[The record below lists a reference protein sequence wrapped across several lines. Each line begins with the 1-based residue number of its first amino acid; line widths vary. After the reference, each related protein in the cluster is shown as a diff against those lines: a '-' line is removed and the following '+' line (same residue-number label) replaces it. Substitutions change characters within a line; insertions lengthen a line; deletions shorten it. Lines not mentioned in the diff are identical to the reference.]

1 MVKVN
6 VSPLQ
11 DRRYR
16 HLFSA
21 QVISLFGTGLTTVA
35 LALLAH
41 QVAGGRAGEVL
52 GIALALKMVA
62 YVFVAPLIG
71 SYAQQ
76 LPRRTLLVSLDLLRA
91 SAVLALPFITAVWQI
106 YCLVFLLNVFSAGF
120 TPVFQATIPDI
131 IQDKQQ
137 YDRALSFSRLAY
149 DLENLLSPTIA
160 AMLIALMSFNAL
172 FVLNAVAFV
181 ASALLVVSV
190 VLPGQSPDHGS
201 TFWHRAKQG
210 MRIYLRTPRLQ
221 GLLALCL
228 GVAAVGSMQI
238 VNTVVYVR
246 TYLGL
251 DDTWVAIALA
261 AAGGGSM
268 SAALLIPKAL
278 QKVSERSLMLVGG
291 AVMAAAV
298 LLGTLQP
305 DIAGLMVLWL
315 LTGFGS
321 SLVQTPVGRLL
332 IRSCHEPDRPAVFAA
347 QFSLSHA
354 CWLVAY
360 PLAGWIGANLGLVA
374 AFAVMGAI
382 ALASALVA
390 VMLWPPREPD
400 SLKHVHVAMDHSH
413 LHYHDEHHQHAH
425 EGWEGP
431 EPHSHPHH
439 HAPMKHRHRL
449 VIDEHH
455 PDWPVRQ
462 R

>member
-1 MVKVN
+1 MN
-6 VSPLQ
+6 ASPLQ

-41 QVAGGRAGEVL
+41 QIAGGRAGEVL

-71 SYAQQ
+71 SYARQ

-91 SAVLALPFITAVWQI
+91 AAVLTLPFITTVWQI
-106 YCLVFLLNVFSAGF
+106 YCLVFLLNLFSAGF

-131 IQDKQQ
+131 IRDRQQ
-137 YDRALSFSRLAY
+137 YDRALSLSRLAY

-160 AMLIALMSFNAL
+160 AMLIAVISFDAL
-172 FVLNAVAFV
+172 FVFNAIAFV
-181 ASALLVVSV
+181 ASAVLVVSV
-190 VLPGQSPDHGS
+190 VLPGPSPDQES
-201 TFWHRAKQG
+201 TFWHRAKKG
-210 MRIYLRTPRLQ
+210 MTIYLRTPRLQ

-228 GVAAVGSMQI
+228 AVAAVGSMQI

-268 SAALLIPKAL
+268 SAALLIPRAL
-278 QKVSERSLMLVGG
+278 QKVSERPLMLVGG
-291 AVMAAAV
+291 AVMAAGV
-298 LLGTLQP
+298 MLGTLQP
-305 DIAGLMVLWL
+305 DIAGLMVLWFL
-315 LTGFGS
+315 IGFGS

-354 CWLVAY
+354 CWLLAY
-360 PLAGWIGANLGLVA
+360 PLAGWIGANVGQIP
-374 AFAVMGAI
+374 AFGVMGAI
-382 ALASALVA
+382 ALVSVLAALA
-390 VMLWPPREPD
+390 LWPAREPD
-400 SLKHVHVAMDHSH
+400 TLEHAHEALDHRH
-413 LHYHDEHHQHAH
+413 LHYHDEHHQHEH

-431 EPHSHPHH
+431 EPHSHPHR
-439 HAPMKHRHRL
+439 HAPVKHRHRL

-455 PDWPVRQ
+455 PHWPVRE

>member
-1 MVKVN
+1 MN
-6 VSPLQ
+6 ASPLQ
-11 DRRYR
+11 DRRFR
-16 HLFSA
+16 HLFAA

-35 LALLAH
+35 LALLAY
-41 QVAGGRAGEVL
+41 QIAGGRAGEVL
-52 GIALALKMVA
+52 GIALALKMAA

-76 LPRRTLLVSLDLLRA
+76 LPRRALLVSLDLLRA
-91 SAVLALPFITAVWQI
+91 AAVLALPFINAVWQI
-106 YCLVFLLNVFSAGF
+106 YCLVFLLNLFSAGF

-131 IQDKQQ
+131 IRDRQQ
-137 YDRALSFSRLAY
+137 YDRALSLSRLAY
-149 DLENLLSPTIA
+149 DLENLLSPAIA
-160 AMLIALMSFNAL
+160 AMLIAVMIFDAL
-172 FVLNAVAFV
+172 FVLNAIAFV

-190 VLPGQSPDHGS
+190 VLPGQLPDRGS
-201 TFWHRAKQG
+201 TFWHRAVKG
-210 MRIYLRTPRLQ
+210 MKIYVRTPRLQ

-228 GVAAVGSMQI
+228 AVAAVGSMQI

-268 SAALLIPKAL
+268 SAALLMPRAL
-278 QKVSERSLMLVGG
+278 QKVPERTLMLAGG
-291 AVMAAAV
+291 GIMAAAV

-305 DIAGLMVLWL
+305 DIAGLMILWCL
-315 LTGFGS
+315 IGFGS

-354 CWLVAY
+354 CWLVTY
-360 PLAGWIGANLGLVA
+360 PLAGWSGANLGLAA
-374 AFAVMGAI
+374 AFAIMGAI
-382 ALASALVA
+382 ALISALA
-390 VMLWPPREPD
+390 ALTLWPAHEPD
-400 SLKHVHVAMDHSH
+400 ELEHFHASMDHRH
-413 LHYHDEHHQHAH
+413 LHCHDVYHPHEHA
-425 EGWEGP
+425 GWEGP

-439 HAPMKHRHRL
+439 HAAVKHRHRL

-455 PDWPVRQ
+455 PKWPKRE

>member
-1 MVKVN
+1 MRT
-6 VSPLQ
+6 SPLT

-16 HLFSA
+16 HLFAA

-41 QVAGGRAGEVL
+41 QIAGGRAGEVL

-62 YVFVAPLIG
+62 YVFVAPLIS

-76 LPRRTLLVSLDLLRA
+76 LPRRNVLVALDLLRA
-91 SAVLALPFITAVWQI
+91 GIVLALPFVTAVWQV

-131 IQDKQQ
+131 IKNEHQ
-137 YDRALSFSRLAY
+137 YNRALSLSRMAY
-149 DLENLLSPTIA
+149 DLENLLSPTFA
-160 AMLIALMSFNAL
+160 ALLIAVMSFNAL
-172 FVLNAVAFV
+172 FVLNAIAFV
-181 ASALLVVSV
+181 ATALLVVSV
-190 VLPGQSPDHGS
+190 VLPARSPDRS
-201 TFWHRAKQG
+201 SSFWHRAIKG
-210 MRIYLRTPRLQ
+210 MKIYVRTPRLQ

-228 GVAAVGSMQI
+228 AVAAVGSMQI

-268 SAALLIPKAL
+268 IAALLMPKVL
-278 QKVSERSLMLVGG
+278 QKVSERPLMLVGG
-291 AVMAAAV
+291 GIMAVGV
-298 LLGTLQP
+298 LFGTFQP
-305 DIAGLMVLWL
+305 DIAGLMALWFL
-315 LTGFGS
+315 IGFGS

-332 IRSCHEPDRPAVFAA
+332 IRSCHELDRPAVFAA

-360 PLAGWIGANLGLVA
+360 PLAGWIGANLGLA
-374 AFAVMGAI
+374 TAFGVMGAI
-382 ALASALVA
+382 ALVSAVA
-390 VMLWPPREPD
+390 ALTLWPAQESD
-400 SLKHVHVAMDHSH
+400 TLEHIHAAMDHSH
-413 LHYHDEHHQHAH
+413 LHCHDEHHQHQH

-431 EPHSHPHH
+431 EPHSHPHQ
-439 HAPMKHRHRL
+439 HASMKHRHRL

-455 PDWPVRQ
+455 PDWPARE